1 MATAQTAANKTSPP
15 ASQFGGM
22 IQKDSLGWWYE
33 SIAGGKRFY
42 LVDDVPNHVAQTGDQ
57 AKDVLTGD
65 MYNCSDGANGTWEL
79 LSAQS

>member
-22 IQKDSLGWWYE
+22 IQKDSNGWWYE

-42 LVDDVPNHVAQTGDQ
+42 LVDAAPTHEAQTGDR
-57 AKDVLTGD
+57 ARIVGTGVE
-65 MYNCSDGANGTWEL
+65 YYCSDGANGTW
-79 LSAQS
+79 ATD